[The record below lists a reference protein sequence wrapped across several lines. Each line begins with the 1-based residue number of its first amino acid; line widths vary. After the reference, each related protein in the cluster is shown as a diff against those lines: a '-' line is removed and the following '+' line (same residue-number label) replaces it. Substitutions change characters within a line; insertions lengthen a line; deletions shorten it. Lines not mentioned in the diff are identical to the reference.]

1 MEGREPEHETDA
13 AHHAGEHDAR
23 VGQLDVEAEDPGHHQ
38 EVGDVRIGEDVQQ
51 PLRQPHPVGS
61 HPHVALAP
69 DRRELELPLLP
80 ADVHLA
86 PVGLRHDV
94 LEVLRHKVDDMDLRR
109 LLRGDRHALADGL
122 HRPLDVAPPPVRNR
136 LAERRGEILDLLS
149 EDSLD
154 LLPLPAHGVR
164 GTDVRAG
171 RHGRNVSRERDEDA
185 GGKEEQSR
193 ARVSDG
199 GHRRWLQ
206 SWTRPVE

>member
-1 MEGREPEHETDA
+1 
-13 AHHAGEHDAR
+13 
-23 VGQLDVEAEDPGHHQ
+23 
-38 EVGDVRIGEDVQQ
+38 
-51 PLRQPHPVGS
+51 
-61 HPHVALAP
+61 
-69 DRRELELPLLP
+69 LLP

-154 LLPLPAHGVR
+154 LLPLPAPA
-164 GTDVRAG
+164 RAIASCTKSATAGLIVPSMTMRDSASSATGSAANTTAASSG
-171 RHGRNVSRERDEDA
+171 RASATPRVTRTRPRC
-185 GGKEEQSR
+185 R
-193 ARVSDG
+193 AR
-199 GHRRWLQ
+199 
-206 SWTRPVE
+206 P